1 MTTKTD
7 TQPTDSI
14 EVNKAAG
21 GDCVSRLVLP
31 LGGPWRAFPA
41 SKPHARTR
49 DYPES
54 ERYSMYAHWK
64 IADDDQSAGND
75 MCRGN
80 LVAHIYNHNGNVE
93 ANARVIA
100 AAPRMLVAL
109 QMAKEEFEKR
119 DGAGT
124 CPTEIEEL
132 LEELSWQNDRTLA
145 TQPAKEDSDSK

>member
-7 TQPTDSI
+7 TQPSAPI
-14 EVNKAAG
+14 EASKTAG

-41 SKPHARTR
+41 SRPPARTR

-64 IADDDQSAGND
+64 IADSDETAGNE
-75 MCRGN
+75 MCQGN

-93 ANARVIA
+93 ANARLIA
-100 AAPRMLVAL
+100 AAPKMLIAL
-109 QMAKEEFEKR
+109 QTAKAEFEAR

-124 CPTEIEEL
+124 CPSEIEDL
-132 LEELSWQNDRTLA
+132 LEEILGQNDERIRPHGQNTEN
-145 TQPAKEDSDSK
+145 P

>member
-7 TQPTDSI
+7 TQPSAPI
-14 EVNKAAG
+14 EASKTAG

-41 SKPHARTR
+41 SRPPARTR

-64 IADDDQSAGND
+64 IADSDETAGNE
-75 MCRGN
+75 MCQGN

-93 ANARVIA
+93 ANARLIA
-100 AAPRMLVAL
+100 AAPKMLIAL
-109 QMAKEEFEKR
+109 QTAKAEFEAR

-124 CPTEIEEL
+124 CPSEIEDL
-132 LEELSWQNDRTLA
+132 LEEILGQNDQVEARR
-145 TQPAKEDSDSK
+145 K